1 MSARKV
7 TVWTGDHGDVTIPE
21 PAWCLAKHED
31 EGYRQDIEHRGAD
44 VPAVIQTPCHGAVS
58 TLVASL
64 VQRPFSLQDT
74 RTLVSLDLGDDWHE
88 LAAPDLD
95 AAAAVLVE
103 HAAKLRCLAR
113 DLRVMD
119 R

>member
-1 MSARKV
+1 MTARKV

-21 PAWCLAKHED
+21 PVWCLDEHEG
-31 EGYRQDIEHRGAD
+31 ENYRQDIEHRGAD
-44 VPAVIQTPCHGAVS
+44 MPAVVETSCHGPVP
-58 TLVASL
+58 TLVACL
-64 VQRPFSLQDT
+64 VQRPFSERDR

-103 HAAKLRCLAR
+103 HAATLRRLAR
-113 DLRVMD
+113 ELRVME